1 MNTIKRTD
9 NPADTSSNISLRGE
23 RALHSSNTSNLN
35 GDKHVPYQID
45 VDVFDH
51 LPKMYQKMAAVFAAS
66 GKVVIVDNLSF
77 GANNG

>member
-9 NPADTSSNISLRGE
+9 NPADTSSNISIRGE

-35 GDKHVPYQID
+35 GDKSAPYQID
-45 VDVFDH
+45 VDVYDH
-51 LPKMYQKMAAVFAAS
+51 LPQMYQKMAAVFAAS
-66 GKVVIVDNLSF
+66 GKVVIVDNSSF

>member
-51 LPKMYQKMAAVFAAS
+51 LPKVYQKMAAVFVAS
-66 GKVVIVDNLSF
+66 GKVIIGDDTSR
-77 GANNG
+77 GSHAE

>member
-9 NPADTSSNISLRGE
+9 NPADTSSNISIRGE
-23 RALHSSNTSNLN
+23 RALHSPITSNLN

-51 LPKMYQKMAAVFAAS
+51 LPKMYQKMAVVFAAS
-66 GKVVIVDNLSF
+66 GKVVIIDNTSR
-77 GANNG
+77 GSDAE